1 MSEISRLRLLIDDV
15 LYRYFSATYL
25 YQNEQDR
32 MAEIER
38 DNRVLMEKMSHTM
51 RTRGRIDN
59 RNEYAHKRYDER
71 ALRCVVTHPSFN
83 LQGVL
88 LN

>member
-1 MSEISRLRLLIDDV
+1 M
-15 LYRYFSATYL
+15 YL

-59 RNEYAHKRYDER
+59 RNEYAHKRYNER
-71 ALRCVVTHPSFN
+71 VNLRCIITYIPIIQSDR
-83 LQGVL
+83 GSL